1 MKGMRSIAP
10 MGVRI
15 PDELKEKIQEKAKI
29 NGRSMNAEIVFLLE
43 QSLSDIGFEKYDG
56 KLHELV
62 ESRGALIEKL
72 KTVIHLQERNLDLAY
87 EQIALLKHHIKT
99 VTGFDVQEHFNKTVD
114 YEGIRE
120 SAKHKNKKP

>member
-1 MKGMRSIAP
+1 MKGASLIAP
-10 MGVRI
+10 LGVRI
-15 PDELKEKIQEKAKI
+15 PDDLKEKIQAQAKS

-43 QSLSDIGFEKYDG
+43 QSISHVESDKYNG

-120 SAKHKNKKP
+120 SAKNKNKKP